1 MTCPK
6 RQLQPERYVKWWVA
20 GICCILCYAASPQ
33 QAGLLPQ
40 IDAFP
45 LLGRSEAA
53 RKPDTGWHLPKI
65 FF

>member
-1 MTCPK
+1 
-6 RQLQPERYVKWWVA
+6 LY
-20 GICCILCYAASPQ
+20 IILCACAR

-45 LLGRSEAA
+45 LLGQSEAA

-65 FF
+65 FFKAPEKPFDKIQKNATY